1 MKECISSARVS
12 VLVNGSPSDEFC
24 PQRGLRQGDPL
35 SPFLFNVVVEGLNI
49 LVKRAKELGII
60 KGVEVGSRRINVS
73 HLQFADDTLFLCEA
87 AWSKLKQ
94 LKEY

>member
-12 VLVNGSPSDEFC
+12 VLVNGSLSDEFC

-35 SPFLFNVVVEGLNI
+35 SLFLFNVVAEGLNI
-49 LVKRAKELGII
+49 LVKRANELGII

-73 HLQFADDTLFLCEA
+73 YLQFADDTLFLCEA
-87 AWSKLKQ
+87 A
-94 LKEY
+94 